1 MTKIGF
7 IGLGVMGNAIVR
19 HLLAHDYTVVGFTR
33 TKEKALDLLDAGVI
47 WAENPKMVAQ
57 QCDII
62 FTMVGLPSDVEA
74 VYFDPETGLL
84 ANAKPGTVLVDLTT
98 SQPTLAKKIHDAAV
112 AKDLHALDAPVTGG
126 DLGAKNGTLSIMV
139 GGNIADYHL
148 VYPLLTLFGKTIQH
162 FGPAGMGQHAKM
174 ANQIAIANT
183 LLGTAELL
191 AYCQVQGIDAHKM
204 LTTANSGSAGSW
216 QLANNGPKALEKDFA
231 PGFYIAHFIKDMR
244 IAVSEAQA
252 KNVTLPGVERVLAI
266 FEALVEADPQ
276 FNLLGTQALIEFFN
290 PSTSVGSDN

>member
-47 WAENPKMVAQ
+47 WAESPKAVAQ

-62 FTMVGLPSDVEA
+62 FTMVGLPSDVET
-74 VYFDPETGLL
+74 VYFDVNTGLI
-84 ANAKPGTVLVDLTT
+84 ANAKPGTILVDLTT
-98 SQPTLAKKIHDAAV
+98 SQPTLARRIHDAAI
-112 AKDLHALDAPVTGG
+112 AQDLHALDAPVTGG
-126 DLGAKNGTLSIMV
+126 DIGAKNGTLSIMV

-148 VYPLLTLFGKTIQH
+148 IYPILTLFGQTIQY
-162 FGPAGMGQHAKM
+162 FGPSGMGQHAKM

-191 AYCQVQGIDAHKM
+191 AYCHAQGIDAEKM
-204 LTTANSGSAGSW
+204 LKTAGGGSAGSW
-216 QLANNGPKALEKDFA
+216 QLNNNGPKALAKDFA
-231 PGFYIAHFIKDMR
+231 PGFYIAHFIKDMH

-252 KNVTLPGVERVLAI
+252 KNLTLPGVERVLTI
-266 FEALVEADPQ
+266 FEALVEADPN
-276 FNLLGTQALIEFFN
+276 FNDYGTQAIIEFFSSN
-290 PSTSVGSDN
+290 DSK

>member
-19 HLLAHDYTVVGFTR
+19 HLLAHDYTVIGYTR

-47 WAENPKMVAQ
+47 WAENPKTIAQ

-62 FTMVGLPSDVEA
+62 FTMVGLPSDVES
-74 VYFDPETGLL
+74 VYFDEEFGLL
-84 ANAKPGTVLVDLTT
+84 ENAKVGAVLVDLTT
-98 SQPTLAKKIHDAAV
+98 SQPTLARRIHDVAV
-112 AKDLHALDAPVTGG
+112 AKGLHALDAPVTGG
-126 DLGAKNGTLSIMV
+126 DLGAKNGTLSIMI

-191 AYCQVQGIDAHKM
+191 AYCQAQGIDAQKM
-204 LTTANSGSAGSW
+204 LTTAGSGSAGSW
-216 QLANNGPKALEKDFA
+216 QLNNNGPKALEKDFA

-244 IAVSEAQA
+244 IAVAEAHAQ
-252 KNVTLPGVERVLAI
+252 NLTLPGVERVLAI
-266 FEALVEADPQ
+266 FESLVAADPK
-276 FNLLGTQALIEFFN
+276 FNDLGTQAVIEFFHQ
-290 PSTSVGSDN
+290 

>member
-7 IGLGVMGNAIVR
+7 IGLGVMGSAIVR
-19 HLLAHDYTVVGFTR
+19 HLLAHDYTVIGYTR

-47 WAENPKMVAQ
+47 WAENPKTIAQ

-62 FTMVGLPSDVEA
+62 FTMVGLPSDVES
-74 VYFDPETGLL
+74 VYFDEEFGLL
-84 ANAKPGTVLVDLTT
+84 ENAKVGAVLVDLTT
-98 SQPTLAKKIHDAAV
+98 SQPTLARRIHDVAV
-112 AKDLHALDAPVTGG
+112 AKGLHALDAPVTGG

-191 AYCQVQGIDAHKM
+191 AYCQAQGIDAQKM
-204 LTTANSGSAGSW
+204 LTTAGSGSAGSW
-216 QLANNGPKALEKDFA
+216 QLNNNGPKALEKDFA

-244 IAVSEAQA
+244 IAVAEAHAQ
-252 KNVTLPGVERVLAI
+252 NLTLPGVERVLAI
-266 FEALVEADPQ
+266 FESLVAADPK
-276 FNLLGTQALIEFFN
+276 FNDLGTQAVIEFFHQ
-290 PSTSVGSDN
+290 